1 MLTLPLWLRS
11 TDKNICEWNKT
22 SKEEQWFRSLKKG
35 SCTYTVKVRQSFH
48 ISVSD
53 YVAHTDTHTHTLTH
67 THRHTHTPPPQH
79 SCWIYLDELLGCTE
93 ACQPT
98 ATHTEIHTHM
108 HRHTFSVSHTHTHTH
123 THTQTQTPQHNCWIY
138 LDELLGCTEACQ
150 PTATHREVHTHMH
163 RHTFSVSV
171 SLTHTHTHTQTPQHN
186 CWIYLEELLGCTE
199 ACQPTAT
206 HTEIHTHMHRHTFSV
221 SHTHT
226 HTTHTQTPQ
235 HNYWIYLDELLGCIE
250 ACWPTAH
257 YRHLGMVNTVAAQ
270 PPATQR
276 PQHAHASQWQPLT
289 QCPHLFVPTVIL
301 WTRMMRMFSKKHLLY
316 FYFFYKLC
324 SLSLAHSYLFM
335 QWTLHKD

>member
-79 SCWIYLDELLGCTE
+79 SCWIYLD
-93 ACQPT
+93 
-98 ATHTEIHTHM
+98 
-108 HRHTFSVSHTHTHTH
+108 
-123 THTQTQTPQHNCWIY
+123 
-138 LDELLGCTEACQ
+138 
-150 PTATHREVHTHMH
+150 
-163 RHTFSVSV
+163 
-171 SLTHTHTHTQTPQHN
+171 
-186 CWIYLEELLGCTE
+186 ELLGCTE